1 MNESVGVL
9 AYDLRKGFCRGT
21 QEASHQ
27 GFSGHMLH
35 RGQVLQECHKAFL
48 SGHIVGCIK
57 QDSLLF
63 KVDSCSSGSHIENKG
78 PGWRDGAVVKSSG
91 CSSRGPVSYSRIH
104 MVAHRHP

>member
-35 RGQVLQECHKAFL
+35 SGQVLQDCCRAFL
-48 SGHIVGCIK
+48 GT
-57 QDSLLF
+57 L
-63 KVDSCSSGSHIENKG
+63 
-78 PGWRDGAVVKSSG
+78 WAV
-91 CSSRGPVSYSRIH
+91 
-104 MVAHRHP
+104 